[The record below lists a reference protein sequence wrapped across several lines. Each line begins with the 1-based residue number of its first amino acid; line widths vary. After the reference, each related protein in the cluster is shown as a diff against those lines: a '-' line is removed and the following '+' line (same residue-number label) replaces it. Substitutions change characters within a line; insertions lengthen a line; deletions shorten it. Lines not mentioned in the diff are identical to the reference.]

1 MTSFST
7 IGKIAAS
14 TAIAGSVALGGLG
27 LAVGVAAA
35 TPADDSNAGPSTSSS
50 VEVHA
55 TTATTP
61 TRTVTSDPGQAFPR
75 DHPIP
80 VQHG

>member
-1 MTSFST
+1 MTSIST
-7 IGKIAAS
+7 IKKIVAS
-14 TAIAGSVALGGLG
+14 TAIAGSLALGGLG
-27 LAVGVAAA
+27 LAAGMAVAA
-35 TPADDSNAGPSTSSS
+35 PGDHSNAGPSTSSS

-55 TTATTP
+55 TATTP
-61 TRTVTSDPGQAFPR
+61 TRTTTSEPGQAFPR